1 MRLRALVMKNLQA
14 ECFGGTT
21 FHVDNGI
28 EPKIK
33 EGTVTIHG
41 KFTLPQSNPFMHMP
55 IYPPP
60 MEKTCV
66 SKANN
71 VNTIMDICS
80 HGNPCSGSNQLG
92 YPCSGPNQIG
102 IPCSGPNQIGIPC
115 SGPFQIGHPCS
126 EPNPMENTCNGP
138 NLLGN
143 SHTCP
148 KQSRHSSTNTNPS
161 PQDNTPRSVSR
172 MSNLRAISLPSDSLV
187 LPADHLSIPLPPE
200 AISSHIS
207 ITPSF
212 PAAIDNILWPPK
224 VCEVVNG
231 KALYQNNSDHP
242 LLVKKYSH
250 FLILLQYVN
259 LKICLVKRVL
269 IS

>member
-1 MRLRALVMKNLQA
+1 MHWFSIGLKITKQLPVGILYQILR
-14 ECFGGTT
+14 
-21 FHVDNGI
+21 
-28 EPKIK
+28 
-33 EGTVTIHG
+33 
-41 KFTLPQSNPFMHMP
+41 
-55 IYPPP
+55 
-60 MEKTCV
+60 
-66 SKANN
+66 
-71 VNTIMDICS
+71 
-80 HGNPCSGSNQLG
+80 
-92 YPCSGPNQIG
+92 
-102 IPCSGPNQIGIPC
+102 SGPNQIGIPC

-126 EPNPMENTCNGP
+126 EPNPIENTCNGP

-148 KQSRHSSTNTNPS
+148 KQSRHSSTNTTPS
-161 PQDNTPRSVSR
+161 PQDDTPRSVPR

-242 LLVKKYSH
+242 LLVKKYSLSN
-250 FLILLQYVN
+250 LILLQYVN

-269 IS
+269 ISWIVKWNQDYQHPPTLAGDQPWTWMNRCLKFQ